1 MMEKDPMFKKKSQEK
16 QFQFNATVMD
26 KREEAI
32 AGLQQTP
39 PAVEKAKTRGRY
51 MTSLKTRQ
59 KHIRIADRSEYG
71 WAAVEEYVKDE
82 LADGEERRESREQS
96 LGLGKSLSL
105 SRELKIRKGL
115 AFSLARNPSMLMPRL
130 EEGLPLMGCR
140 DPLVASKQADRSLQQ
155 LAPCFMRVK
164 HGHLRKS
171 CPLLLGKQMNILIF
185 TNYCL

>member
-1 MMEKDPMFKKKSQEK
+1 MEKDPTFKKKSHEK

-71 WAAVEEYVKDE
+71 WAAVEECVKDE
-82 LADGEERRESREQS
+82 LADGEEKKRIQRTDFRA
-96 LGLGKSLSL
+96 GKK
-105 SRELKIRKGL
+105 LKSAKKAKNKKG
-115 AFSLARNPSMLMPRL
+115 SPS
-130 EEGLPLMGCR
+130 
-140 DPLVASKQADRSLQQ
+140 
-155 LAPCFMRVK
+155 
-164 HGHLRKS
+164 
-171 CPLLLGKQMNILIF
+171 
-185 TNYCL
+185 